1 MLRPCDSPYQVG
13 PIDVVH
19 FLMNLDRTARTRVH
33 VTTCAWKNHPSGKL
47 IDCGCPTRAHAS
59 SLRTVR
65 KTLRSAFGDLGVLSP
80 WCQQSESGNP
90 VWSRLVKDYEAA
102 INREQLRADV
112 HSAKAPLFDFPVLL
126 QLLRTIITSAGA
138 HARDRHH
145 RAAIAAL
152 SDAFLFSFMFAT
164 GDRLADALERDWSK
178 ITPAVDFD
186 AAARKAAPATD
197 RTHWVIR
204 RGVSKT
210 RQKVGVE
217 IRHTVRNDGNWWN
230 PIRISDKLASLEK
243 RAGMP
248 ARVGKLFKKLKP
260 SNNDKLEWGFDLTV
274 NAASKRLA
282 GWLKSAQLPSTLTP
296 HSFHGSHALWRL
308 QLGHDAKD
316 IVRDMHWSEE
326 QLWSYL
332 DQPVLTV
339 SGERLTN
346 ATAYFRR
353 R

>member
-1 MLRPCDSPYQVG
+1 M
-13 PIDVVH
+13 
-19 FLMNLDRTARTRVH
+19 H
-33 VTTCAWKNHPSGKL
+33 VSTCTWKNHPTGKM

-65 KTLRSAFGDLGVLSP
+65 KSLRSAFGDLGVLSP
-80 WCQQSESGNP
+80 WCQQSQSGNP

-102 INREQLRADV
+102 VNREQLRADV
-112 HSAKAPLFDFPVLL
+112 HSVKAPLFDFSILQ
-126 QLLRTIITSAGA
+126 QLLRTVITAAGS
-138 HARDRHH
+138 HARNKHH

-164 GDRLADALERDWSK
+164 GDRLADALERDWNR
-178 ITPAVDFD
+178 ITTAVDFD
-186 AAARKAAPATD
+186 AAAPSAATAAH
-197 RTHWVIR
+197 RTHWIIR

-210 RQKVGVE
+210 RQKVDVE
-217 IRHTVRNDGNWWN
+217 LRHTIRNDGNWWN
-230 PIRISDKLASLEK
+230 PIRISDKLAALEK

-248 ARVGKLFKKLKP
+248 ARAGKLFKKLKP
-260 SNNDKLEWGFDLTV
+260 SNHDKLEWGFDLTV
-274 NAASKRLA
+274 NSASKRLA
-282 GWLKSAQLPSTLTP
+282 DWLKAAQLPASVTP

-308 QLGHDAKD
+308 QLGHDTKE

-326 QLWSYL
+326 QLWNYL